1 MSEDTKKNYETY
13 MINMQ
18 NEYNKITVEF
28 YNSGKVVEGTI
39 EGKGMINWRAPLSI
53 LQMLN
58 GDLTFDFA
66 ELEIFIIS

>member
-1 MSEDTKKNYETY
+1 

-18 NEYNKITVEF
+18 NEYNKTTVEY

-58 GDLTFDFA
+58 GDLTYDFA
-66 ELEIFIIS
+66 ELTILEQFRKAELYEKNK